1 MIEQINVRQAISSD
15 IARLISMDHGF
26 TTDHVWQLSFH
37 KQPSEIRATF
47 REVRL
52 PRPMQVVYPRDP
64 KRLADEWTHLEA
76 LLLVEVEEHP
86 AGYVA
91 MSDGPAEG
99 SGWITDV
106 VVDLRFRRQGIASRL
121 LAAGKEW
128 CRTRDRRLLF
138 MEMQTKN
145 YPAICLAQRT
155 GFLYAGYSD
164 LYYPDQDIAL
174 FFAIELD

>member
-37 KQPSEIRATF
+37 KQPREIGATF

-52 PRPMQVVYPRDP
+52 PRSMQVVYPRDP

-174 FFAIELD
+174 FFAVELD

>member
-1 MIEQINVRQAISSD
+1 MIEQTSVRQAISSD
-15 IARLISMDHGF
+15 IPGLISLDHGYS
-26 TTDHVWQLSFH
+26 TDHVWQLSFH
-37 KQPSEIRATF
+37 EQPSEIGTTL

-76 LLLVEVEEHP
+76 LLLVEVEEQL
-86 AGYVA
+86 AGYLA
-91 MSDGPAEG
+91 LSDGPAEG

-106 VVDLRFRRQGIASRL
+106 VVDLRFRRKGIASRL

-128 CRTRDRRLLF
+128 CRIRDRRLLF

-145 YPAICLAQRT
+145 YPAICLARRT
-155 GFLYAGYSD
+155 GFIYSGYSD

-174 FFAIELD
+174 FFALEIG